1 MPVVGGLGMRDTEV
15 GRRVRRFLALTL
27 DDIDTVRVDV
37 EQGVVYLEGVAG
49 SASNRQRI
57 QQMVARM
64 PGVQR
69 VINCL
74 SLEHVAELRP
84 CLETRVVE
92 GPLPA
97 ASELPGGRDHLSL
110 N

>member
-1 MPVVGGLGMRDTEV
+1 MRDTEV

-27 DDIDTVRVDV
+27 DDIDTVRVEV
-37 EQGVVYLEGVAG
+37 EQGVVYLEGVA
-49 SASNRQRI
+49 SNATDRQNL
-57 QQMVARM
+57 QQMIGRL

-74 SLEHVAELRP
+74 SVEHVAQLRP
-84 CLETRVVE
+84 CVETPIVGGPAGASAE
-92 GPLPA
+92 G
-97 ASELPGGRDHLSL
+97 DHLSL